1 MGTAWNEGRLVQGT
15 TRSKARTIEEAV
27 SYAIGHRIRIEILAI
42 LNEGA
47 YSPDDLARM
56 TGKPLSKVTH
66 HVKELLDSRSI
77 EIAKVEQ
84 VRNMTQNFYRAVETP
99 FIGDEEMAA
108 KTPQERQEI
117 YGLVLQASMAEAL
130 AAFAAG
136 KIADDRRAWLAW
148 RWFNVDARGREEIA
162 DEQAASWQ
170 RTIEIE
176 ARATSRRA
184 ESGEPAVSINVTSL
198 GYERSR
204 SAASTLRTR

>member
-1 MGTAWNEGRLVQGT
+1 VQGT
-15 TRSKARTIEEAV
+15 TRAKARTIEEAV

-77 EIAKVEQ
+77 EIAKVER
-84 VRNMTQNFYRAVETP
+84 VRNMTQNFYRAVEIP
-99 FIGDEEMAA
+99 FYSDEEMAA
-108 KTPQERQEI
+108 KTPEERQEI
-117 YGLVLQASMAEAL
+117 YGLVLQACMAEAL
-130 AAFAAG
+130 ASLGAG
-136 KIADDRRAWLAW
+136 KIAEDPRAWLAW
-148 RWFNVDARGREEIA
+148 RWVNVDALGGEEIA

-170 RTIEIE
+170 RIVEIE

-184 ESGEPAVSINVTSL
+184 ESGEPATSRIVTSL

>member
-1 MGTAWNEGRLVQGT
+1 MQGT

-56 TGKPLSKVTH
+56 TGQPLSKVTH

-84 VRNMTQNFYRAVETP
+84 VRNMTQNFYRAVEIP
-99 FIGDEEMAA
+99 FFSDEEMAA
-108 KTPQERQEI
+108 KTPQERKEI

-130 AAFAAG
+130 AALGAG
-136 KIADDRRAWLAW
+136 K
-148 RWFNVDARGREEIA
+148 IA

-170 RTIEIE
+170 RTVEIE